1 MIRTVSFSLRVTAFL
16 AAALALTAP
25 VFSGGRSAPSTS
37 AGASGGKTLSIMWWG
52 ADERHIATE
61 KVLELYTKNTGVAF
75 THEYMAWDGYW
86 TKLPALVASNS
97 VTDVLQM
104 DGAYISDYVSRGV
117 LADLSDMALSDV
129 VSQKVLDNIKINGK
143 TYGVPLSHN
152 AQGLA
157 FNKKVLADS
166 GIAAPQPGWT
176 WDQFWAFARECRAKL
191 PRDKWGIAY
200 QGGSWDGY
208 QYYQTSY
215 GKGPIF
221 PSGGKDYNIDQTLW
235 MEFYRLQDE
244 MRKANIVPSAE
255 VQLGFRE
262 YDPQADAMASGKV
275 MTRGATTA
283 SVSALEALM
292 PGEVGVVSM
301 PTGPSG
307 GGWAQSTIFLS
318 SAANSPNLAEAKTFM
333 KWFISNI
340 EAGEILGLTR
350 GIPISESVYQVLEP
364 TLSVGNKLNKSLL
377 DVCLPYALPFYVM
390 APGWQ
395 DFTAGYEAEIQ
406 NLMSGNQTVER
417 TYENIIRLADQVKTR
432 VNR

>member
-1 MIRTVSFSLRVTAFL
+1 MQRTFSFSPRLAAFL
-16 AAALALTAP
+16 FAALILAAP
-25 VFSGGRSAPSTS
+25 VFSGGRSAASG
-37 AGASGGKTLSIMWWG
+37 AGASGAKNLSIMWWG
-52 ADERHIATE
+52 ADERHVATE
-61 KVLELYTKNTGVAF
+61 KVLELYTKNTGIGF

-117 LADLSDMALSDV
+117 LADLSDMTLSDV

-143 TYGVPLSHN
+143 IYGVPLSHN

-157 FNKKVLADS
+157 FNKKVLADY
-166 GIAAPQPGWT
+166 GIAAPKPGWT
-176 WDQFWAFARECRAKL
+176 YDEFWAFARECRAKL
-191 PRDKWGIAY
+191 PADKWGISY
-200 QGGSWDGY
+200 QGGQWDGY
-208 QYYQTSY
+208 QYYQTSM
-215 GKGPIF
+215 GKGPVF
-221 PSGGKDYNIDQTLW
+221 PAGGKDYNIDQTLW
-235 MEFYRLQDE
+235 MEFYKLQDD

-307 GGWAQSTIFLS
+307 TGGWAQSTIFLS
-318 SAANSPNLAEAKTFM
+318 SAANSSNSADARTFM
-333 KWFISNI
+333 KWFISDTA
-340 EAGEILGLTR
+340 AGEILGMTR

-364 TLSVGNKLNKSLL
+364 TLSVGNRLNKSLL

-395 DFTAGYEAEIQ
+395 DFTAGYEAEVQ
-406 NLMSGNQTVER
+406 NLMAGNQTVER
-417 TYENIIRLADQVKTR
+417 TYENIIRLADQVKAR

>member
-1 MIRTVSFSLRVTAFL
+1 
-16 AAALALTAP
+16 
-25 VFSGGRSAPSTS
+25 
-37 AGASGGKTLSIMWWG
+37 
-52 ADERHIATE
+52 
-61 KVLELYTKNTGVAF
+61 
-75 THEYMAWDGYW
+75 
-86 TKLPALVASNS
+86 
-97 VTDVLQM
+97 
-104 DGAYISDYVSRGV
+104 
-117 LADLSDMALSDV
+117 
-129 VSQKVLDNIKINGK
+129 VLDNVKIDGK

-157 FNKKVLADS
+157 FNKKVLADY
-166 GIAAPQPGWT
+166 GIAAPKPGWT
-176 WDQFWAFARECRAKL
+176 YDQFWAFARECRAKL

-200 QGGSWDGY
+200 QGGGWDGY
-208 QYYQTSY
+208 QYYQVSF

-221 PSGGKDYNIDQTLW
+221 PPGGKDYNIDKNLW
-235 MEFYRLQDE
+235 MEFYKLQDD
-244 MRKANIVPSAE
+244 MRKANVVPSAE

-307 GGWAQSTIFLS
+307 GGWAQSTLFLS
-318 SAANSPNLAEAKTFM
+318 ASAKSANLAEAKKFM
-333 KWFISNI
+333 KWFISDL
-340 EAGEILGLTR
+340 EAGKILGTTR
-350 GIPISESVYQVLEP
+350 GIPISETVYKVIEP
-364 TLSVGNKLNKSLL
+364 TLTAGQILNKSML

-406 NLMSGNQTVER
+406 TLMAGSQTVEK
-417 TYENIIRLADQVKTR
+417 TYENIIKLADQTKAR

>member
-1 MIRTVSFSLRVTAFL
+1 MAFL
-16 AAALALTAP
+16 AAALVLAAP
-25 VFSGGRSAPSTS
+25 VFSGGRSAD
-37 AGASGGKTLSIMWWG
+37 AGAPGGAKTLSIMWWG

-61 KVLELYTKNTGVAF
+61 KVLELYTKNTGIAF

-117 LADLSDMALSDV
+117 LADLSGMTLSDV
-129 VSQKVLDNIKINGK
+129 VPQKVLDNIQINGK
-143 TYGVPLSHN
+143 IYGVPLSHN

-157 FNKKVLADS
+157 YNKKILADY
-166 GIAAPQPGWT
+166 GITAPQPGWT
-176 WDQFWAFARECRAKL
+176 FDQFWAFARECRNKL
-191 PRDKWGIAY
+191 PADKWGIAY
-200 QGGSWDGY
+200 QGGAWDGY
-208 QYYQTSY
+208 QYYQTSF
-215 GKGPIF
+215 GKGPVF
-221 PSGGKDYNIDQTLW
+221 PPGGKDYTIDKTLW
-235 MEFYRLQDE
+235 MEFYTRQDE
-244 MRKANIVPSAE
+244 MRKANIVPPAE
-255 VQLGFRE
+255 IQLGFRE

-275 MTRGATTA
+275 MTRGATVG

-301 PTGPSG
+301 PTGPAG

-318 SAANSPNLAEAKTFM
+318 SAANSPNPAEAQAFM
-333 KWFISNI
+333 KWFISDL
-340 EAGEILGLTR
+340 EAGEILGMTR
-350 GIPISESVYQVLEP
+350 GIPISEEVYKVLEP
-364 TLSVGNKLNKSLL
+364 ALSAGNKLNKSLL
-377 DVCLPYALPFYVM
+377 DVCLPFALPFYVM

-395 DFTAGYEAEIQ
+395 DFTAGYEAEVQ

-417 TYENIIRLADQVKTR
+417 TYENIIRLADQVKAR

>member
-1 MIRTVSFSLRVTAFL
+1 
-16 AAALALTAP
+16 
-25 VFSGGRSAPSTS
+25 
-37 AGASGGKTLSIMWWG
+37 MWWG
-52 ADERHIATE
+52 ATERHVATE

-75 THEYMAWDGYW
+75 THEYMAWDGFW

-117 LADLSDMALSDV
+117 LADLSDITLSDV
-129 VSQKVLDNIKINGK
+129 VPQKVLDNIKINGK
-143 TYGVPLSHN
+143 IYGVPLSHN
-152 AQGLA
+152 AQGMA
-157 FNKKVLADS
+157 FNKKVLADY
-166 GIAAPQPGWT
+166 GITAPKPGWT
-176 WDQFWAFARECRAKL
+176 YDQFWAFARECREKL
-191 PRDKWGIAY
+191 PADKWGISY
-200 QGGSWDGY
+200 QGGAWDGY
-208 QYYQTSY
+208 QHYQTSF

-221 PSGGKDYNIDQTLW
+221 PPGGKDYNIDRTLW
-235 MEFYRLQDE
+235 MQFYKLQDE
-244 MRKANIVPSAE
+244 MRRANIVPSAE

-292 PGEVGVVSM
+292 PGEVGVVSY
-301 PTGPSG
+301 PTGPAG

-318 SAANSPNLAEAKTFM
+318 ASANTPKIADAKTFM
-333 KWFISNI
+333 KWFISDI
-340 EAGEILGLTR
+340 EAGKILGLTR
-350 GIPISESVYQVLEP
+350 GIPISEAVYKVLEP
-364 TLSVGNKLNKSLL
+364 TLSTGNRQNKALL

-406 NLMSGNQTVER
+406 NLMSGAQTVEK
-417 TYENIIRLADQVKTR
+417 TYENIIKLADQVKAR